1 MSDLLTAL
9 GLVLLIE
16 GALYTLF
23 PDAMKR
29 SMQLALTLPSGT
41 LRMGGLAAAVAGV
54 GMVWLV
60 RG

>member
-29 SMQLALTLPSGT
+29 SMHLALTLPSGT
-41 LRMGGLAAAVAGV
+41 LRMGGLAASAAGLGV
-54 GMVWLV
+54 VWLV

>member
-41 LRMGGLAAAVAGV
+41 LRMGGLAAAASGV